1 VPELGSQ
8 VLTIAETAAE
18 VRQSESR
25 FRRNWPNLVR
35 EHGFPAPLP
44 GFQRCLWSRV
54 RVHGWIETVGAGPS
68 DRTPQ
73 DSVAARRRNRLR
85 QHLGLSTDGDP
96 Q

>member
-1 VPELGSQ
+1 MPELGSQ

-25 FRRNWPNLVR
+25 FRRNWPKLVR

-44 GFQRCLWSRV
+44 GFQRCLWSREMV
-54 RVHGWIETVGAGPS
+54 YAWIGTGGAGPA
-68 DRTPQ
+68 DKTPAGLANRQ
-73 DSVAARRRNRLR
+73 RNVLR
-85 QHLGLSTDGDP
+85 KAYGLATDGDP